1 MTDLVSQLSGV
12 SPATA
17 ERFVF
22 ECGDGGNPAKRIK
35 GAVERG
41 PYPMTV
47 EGEKCKYEEERGKW

>member
-35 GAVERG
+35 GAVKRG

-47 EGEKCKYEEERGKW
+47 EGKKR